1 MNGNETTTNKQTN
14 KKQRYTSSTTAIF
27 TPSQGFFNFLV
38 YIRPRIL
45 KYFAVQKKKKDA
57 IKKRKAGE
65 AAASC
70 ISTVS
75 MVHVSGVEEKEVA
88 SNSVSNNDNTNGS
101 DVMVEPSST
110 SIRSVPDGI
119 ITNNPHTPYARRSS
133 NGSIKRLS
141 NESGLSKLD
150 ESIDEDATEESPEEV
165 SSKQQKRDSY
175 SKVRFQVANI
185 DVVDEEENPPSD
197 SDMDS
202 ESKSLPSS
210 PARAV
215 GGGAAAD
222 GVTTTTTTTAAVE
235 KIHPN
240 NNSSFLELSTV
251 LTKLTTQIEEDQ
263 KKF

>member
-133 NGSIKRLS
+133 NGSIKHLS

-150 ESIDEDATEESPEEV
+150 ESIDEETTDESPEEV
-165 SSKQQKRDSY
+165 SKQQRDSY